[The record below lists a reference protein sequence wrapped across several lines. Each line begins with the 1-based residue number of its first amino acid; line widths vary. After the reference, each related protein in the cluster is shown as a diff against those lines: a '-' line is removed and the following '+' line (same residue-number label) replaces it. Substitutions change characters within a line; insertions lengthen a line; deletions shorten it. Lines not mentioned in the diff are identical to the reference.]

1 MDRSGVQDWLDR
13 YSAAWLAYDEQAIRS
28 LFAPDARYRY
38 HPYDPASDTV
48 VGVDAIV
55 KDWLDPQN
63 RDAEGTYDSRY
74 ETYAV
79 DGDRAVAVGWS
90 RYYDD
95 ASKAKLAREYRN
107 AYLLR
112 FDADGRC
119 TEFTEYFMQTPDR
132 LLAEPV
138 AGPA

>member
-38 HPYDPASDTV
+38 HPYDPGSDMV

-63 RDAEGTYDSRY
+63 RDAEGTYDSHY

-79 DGDRAVAVGWS
+79 EGDRAVAVGWS
-90 RYYDD
+90 RYYED
-95 ASKAKLAREYRN
+95 ASKAKLAREYHN

-112 FDADGRC
+112 FDAEGRC
-119 TEFTEYFMQTPDR
+119 SEFTEFFMQTPER
-132 LLAEPV
+132 FLADPV
-138 AGPA
+138 SGRA